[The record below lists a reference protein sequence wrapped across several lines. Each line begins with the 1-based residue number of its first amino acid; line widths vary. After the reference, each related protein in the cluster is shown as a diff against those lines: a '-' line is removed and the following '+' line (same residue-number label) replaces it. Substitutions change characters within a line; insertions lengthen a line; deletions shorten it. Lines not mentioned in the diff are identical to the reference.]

1 VRARKFLTGVVIG
14 GLSAIVALFF
24 RRLTRPRDRAE
35 IYFGT
40 GSVVSLTGDD
50 AEPLARHARDVLLA
64 ARG

>member
-1 VRARKFLTGVVIG
+1 VRARKFLTGVAIG
-14 GLSAIVALFF
+14 ALSAVVALLF
-24 RRLTRPRDRAE
+24 RRMTSRRDRAE

-64 ARG
+64 GRG

>member
-1 VRARKFLTGVVIG
+1 MRARKFLTGVVIG
-14 GLSAIVALFF
+14 VLSAVVALLF
-24 RRLTRPRDRAE
+24 RRMTDRRDRAE

-64 ARG
+64 SRG

>member
-14 GLSAIVALFF
+14 ALSAVAALLF
-24 RRLTRPRDRAE
+24 RRMSGRRDRAE

>member
-1 VRARKFLTGVVIG
+1 VGARKFLTGVVIG
-14 GLSAIVALFF
+14 GLSAIVALLF
-24 RRLTRPRDRAE
+24 RRLTGRRDRAE

-40 GSVVSLTGDD
+40 GSVASLTGDD